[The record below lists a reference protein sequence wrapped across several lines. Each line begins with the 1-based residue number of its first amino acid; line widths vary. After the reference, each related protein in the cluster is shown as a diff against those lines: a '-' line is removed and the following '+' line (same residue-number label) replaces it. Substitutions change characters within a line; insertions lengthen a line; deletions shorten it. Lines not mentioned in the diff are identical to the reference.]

1 MSREE
6 TFLILGIF
14 ILLGICIV
22 ILYLIYNTNYYR
34 SENKKNLQ
42 RFNNPLRETT
52 NTSIVNNNNTTTIS
66 CYNRNNRNTPT
77 INIEDTSTDASNYY
91 YDIENT
97 DNSDNVDVN
106 TQYYQNVDA
115 ADEAYLEITNE

>member
-6 TFLILGIF
+6 IFIILGIF
-14 ILLGICIV
+14 ILLAICIV

-34 SENKKNLQ
+34 LENKKNLQ

-52 NTSIVNNNNTTTIS
+52 NIPVLNNNNTNTNTTQ
-66 CYNRNNRNTPT
+66 YYNRNTPT
-77 INIEDTSTDASNYY
+77 INIEDISTDASNYY

-97 DNSDNVDVN
+97 DNTDKVDVN

-115 ADEAYLEITNE
+115 ADEAYLEIINE